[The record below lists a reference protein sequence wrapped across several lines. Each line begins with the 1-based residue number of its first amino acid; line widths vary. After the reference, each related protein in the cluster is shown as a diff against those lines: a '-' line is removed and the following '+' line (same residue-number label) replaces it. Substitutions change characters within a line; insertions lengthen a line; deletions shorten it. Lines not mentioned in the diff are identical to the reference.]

1 MKSIFNQCGYPEYV
15 VTRNI
20 EKALLPRKKP
30 TTEKERFAIIKL
42 PYIGK
47 VPSRKFSSSRFYY
60 FTRGVPTG
68 CAFLLGTLG
77 DVL

>member
-1 MKSIFNQCGYPEYV
+1 MTWLGRLMRQCLDNGAFPAQV
-15 VTRNI
+15 Q
-20 EKALLPRKKP
+20 KMGQSS
-30 TTEKERFAIIKL
+30 ER
-42 PYIGK
+42 
-47 VPSRKFSSSRFYY
+47 SRSSHSRFYY